1 MIGSPQEQQTG
12 QDFMTQAHDP
22 STHEHGG
29 QDVTAAHQT
38 YDGFIRLVKVSTPI
52 ILLLAAFVVFLLT
65 R

>member
-1 MIGSPQEQQTG
+1 
-12 QDFMTQAHDP
+12 MTQAHDP

-52 ILLLAAFVVFLLT
+52 ILLLTAFVVFLLT